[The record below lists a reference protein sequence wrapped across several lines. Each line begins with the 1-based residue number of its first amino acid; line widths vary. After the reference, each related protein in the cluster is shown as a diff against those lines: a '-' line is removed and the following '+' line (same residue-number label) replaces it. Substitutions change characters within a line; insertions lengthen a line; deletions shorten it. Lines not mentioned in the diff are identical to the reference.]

1 MRFFKIYEML
11 KLKINKGGNDFIT
24 KFIALMNA
32 EKNPMDNGYYYQDG
46 ETLVKF
52 KLIPGFLK
60 PGSVLVSDLHT
71 IPNKTGAG
79 KRFLTN
85 LTDLADETNTW
96 LELSAVPLKTNEKIP
111 LLKLNQFYGSFGF
124 AKIKGD
130 SQNTMVRKPAL
141 SNPYA
146 ENA

>member
-1 MRFFKIYEML
+1 MYEML
-11 KLKINKGGNDFIT
+11 KLRINKSENYFIP
-24 KFIALMNA
+24 KFISLVKA
-32 EKNPMDNGYYYQDG
+32 EKNPFDNGYFYQDG

-79 KRFLTN
+79 KRFLEK
-85 LTDLADETNTW
+85 LTQLADETNTL
-96 LELSAVPLKTNEKIP
+96 LELSAVPLKTDEKIP
-111 LLKLNQFYGSFGF
+111 LNKLNKFYSDFGF
-124 AKIKGD
+124 EKIKGD
-130 SQNTMVRKPAL
+130 SQNTMIRKPTLAE
-141 SNPYA
+141 PYA

>member
-1 MRFFKIYEML
+1 MRFFKMYEML
-11 KLKINKGGNDFIT
+11 KLRINKSENYFIP
-24 KFIALMNA
+24 KFISLVKA
-32 EKNPMDNGYYYQDG
+32 EKNPFDNGYFYQDG

-79 KRFLTN
+79 RRFLEQ
-85 LTDLADETNTW
+85 LTDLADDTNTL
-96 LELSAVPLKTNEKIP
+96 LELSAVPLKTDEKIP
-111 LLKLNQFYGSFGF
+111 SQKLNQLYGSFGF
-124 AKIKGD
+124 EKIKGD

-141 SNPYA
+141 PDPFA